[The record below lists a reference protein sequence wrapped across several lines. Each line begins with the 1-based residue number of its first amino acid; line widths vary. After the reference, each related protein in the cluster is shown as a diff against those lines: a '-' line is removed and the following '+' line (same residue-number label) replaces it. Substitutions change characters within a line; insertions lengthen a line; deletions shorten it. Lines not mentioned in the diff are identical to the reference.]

1 MANRN
6 PNPKRNSKLHRIP
19 KLLENLILIPSISGA
34 CKATKISTVTFFNW
48 GVRSRNGDPALQD
61 VEFLGVRGP
70 FHIMV
75 QNAATLSA
83 QMIEAEAR
91 ERAHVGSSVQVVFQ
105 GQPQFLLRDPKV
117 IAGMKELGVFEEGD
131 EWERDA
137 LGERVPVMQ
146 HIAAPASLVEKMLS
160 AHFPKR
166 YGQHATLDVLHGGV
180 LRLEPAAPVAPVAQ
194 IEDMT
199 FEDVDDKPERSGGY
213 LAVAPPATD
222 SADFEARAAAGEFDA
237 EPVLFTQNDGQTVTR
252 MAEPDPLLAKADQI
266 ARLQPK
272 PDDRPDVRAL
282 KLVAIA
288 RLEAAPAAGAR
299 PAPGA
304 AGVRLPPAAP
314 APAKPVA
321 LAQPATERWREKD
334 NIGHGPT
341 AEQLAKA
348 GGYRTR

>member
-1 MANRN
+1 MGIH
-6 PNPKRNSKLHRIP
+6 KT
-19 KLLENLILIPSISGA
+19 
-34 CKATKISTVTFFNW
+34 TKISRIPRLLDNLMISPSIKQSCRMTGISQTTFWNW
-48 GVRSRNGDPALQD
+48 IVRSRNGGDPRLEAITWKNCTA
-61 VEFLGVRGP
+61 P
-70 FHIMV
+70 FHVMV
-75 QNAATLSA
+75 ANAATLSA

-91 ERAHVGSSVQVVFQ
+91 ARALSGSMVQVNFQ
-105 GQPQFLLRDPKV
+105 GQPQYHLKDPKV
-117 IAGMKELGVFEEGD
+117 IAGLKELDVWDGD
-131 EWERDA
+131 EYERDEH
-137 LGERVPVMQ
+137 GKRIPVMQ
-146 HIAAPASLVEKMLS
+146 HIAPPASLVEKMLS

-180 LRLEPAAPVAPVAQ
+180 LRLQPAAPVGPVAQ
-194 IEDMT
+194 IEHQGS
-199 FEDVDDKPERSGGY
+199 FEDVADEPERNGGY

-237 EPVLFTQNDGQTVTR
+237 LPVLFTQNDGQTVTR

-282 KLVAIA
+282 KLLAIA
-288 RLEAAPAAGAR
+288 KLEAAPAAGAR

-304 AGVRLPPAAP
+304 AGVRLPPAPVSPARPAAP
-314 APAKPVA
+314 
-321 LAQPATERWREKD
+321 AQPATERWREKD